1 LDHFQ
6 LGAAPFAAVARGIA
20 GEYVDARRCTVQFE
34 NGHLY
39 LDAIA
44 APSRALLGYD
54 APPPVQ
60 LSVEATVAR
69 IDGMSETYRC
79 IALTAGL
86 EEAVTIAA
94 DLVARGRGEQGPH
107 RIVKAEQRE
116 REDSDEPLIALEN
129 ESLGRSG
136 RWLASTGWNR
146 PPDAI
151 VIGDALAGGAPFAA
165 VLADKANCEVAMN
178 TPWITCPGE
187 TLQRAGAM
195 IEAVLAER
203 LLEQVPAL
211 DRYLH
216 ERIDSVRAT
225 CGDFGAVDF
234 SPLRAV
240 ITMPTLAAG
249 ARLKRRL
256 CERGVLV
263 GLDEQ
268 GRVVVAPPLVIRP
281 AEIDVISGALRAAL
295 VDRPW
300 RPAACCP
307 ACEAIAAE

>member
-6 LGAAPFAAVARGIA
+6 LGASPTATVARDIA
-20 GEYVDARRCTVQFE
+20 GEFIDARRCTVQLA

-44 APSRALLGYD
+44 APPRALLGYD
-54 APPPVQ
+54 APPPIQ
-60 LSVEATVAR
+60 LSVEAIVAR
-69 IDGMSETYRC
+69 IDRMSEAYRC

-86 EEAVTIAA
+86 EEAAAIAA
-94 DLVARGRGEQGPH
+94 DLVARGRGKQAPY
-107 RIVKAEQRE
+107 RILTAEQSE
-116 REDSDEPLIALEN
+116 REESEEPLIALEN

-146 PPDAI
+146 RPDAI

-165 VLADKANCEVAMN
+165 VLADQANCDMAMN
-178 TPWITCPGE
+178 TPRITCPDE
-187 TLQRAGAM
+187 ALQRAGAM
-195 IEAVLAER
+195 IEAVLSAR
-203 LLEQVPAL
+203 LLEHVLAL
-211 DRYLH
+211 NRYLH
-216 ERIDSVRAT
+216 ERIASVRAT
-225 CGDFGAVDF
+225 CGDFGAVEF
-234 SPLRAV
+234 LPLRAV
-240 ITMPTLAAG
+240 ITMPTPAAG

-268 GRVVVAPPLVIRP
+268 GRVVIAPPLVIRP

-307 ACEAIAAE
+307 ACEAIATD